1 MNFSFTDEQR
11 LLRESVE
18 KFIGAEYPF
27 ETRRALAESEDGFS
41 REHWRKFAEL
51 GWLGLGIPE
60 EAGGVGGGPVETS
73 IVMEGLGAGLAVEP
87 YLATVVLGGRLLAQ
101 GGAGQQD
108 RLARIAAGDL
118 QFAFGFAER
127 RSRYELAAVAA
138 RAERDGAGY
147 RLTGAKSVVFNAPAA
162 DVIAVS
168 ARTGGGTRDPD
179 GITVFVLDAN
189 APGLAVRGYRTMDGL
204 RAGEVD
210 LDGVRAG
217 PEDVIGA
224 PGRGLAVVEGA
235 VHAGIAALCAEASG
249 VMAHMHR
256 ATVEYLKHR
265 EQFGTALSN
274 FQALQ
279 HKLVDMYMACELSHS
294 MACMAAVRLME
305 QAAGA
310 AAAGS
315 GTGETA
321 DTAEAAEERRRAL
334 SAAKVQI
341 GQAGRF
347 VGENAIQLHG
357 GMGMTDEMPISH
369 YFKRLTLIDSQFGDA
384 DHHLQ
389 ALAGTAA

>member
-1 MNFSFTDEQR
+1 MPGAAPRRR
-11 LLRESVE
+11 LQAEMREGGVAHE
-18 KFIGAEYPF
+18 PPA
-27 ETRRALAESEDGFS
+27 RRALDEPALQQIRLDHVLESASLFGQ
-41 REHWRKFAEL
+41 RRRQ
-51 GWLGLGIPE
+51 GLDAHRPASVVLDDARQIAAIEGI
-60 EAGGVGGGPVETS
+60 EAHAVHLEAPQRGVGR
-73 IVMEGLGAGLAVEP
+73 GAV
-87 YLATVVLGGRLLAQ
+87 
-101 GGAGQQD
+101 
-108 RLARIAAGDL
+108 
-118 QFAFGFAER
+118 
-127 RSRYELAAVAA
+127 
-138 RAERDGAGY
+138 
-147 RLTGAKSVVFNAPAA
+147 
-162 DVIAVS
+162 
-168 ARTGGGTRDPD
+168 
-179 GITVFVLDAN
+179 
-189 APGLAVRGYRTMDGL
+189 DGL

-210 LDGVRAG
+210 LDGVQAG

-235 VHAGIAALCAEASG
+235 VHAGIAAVCAEASG

-305 QAAGA
+305 QAAA
-310 AAAGS
+310 AAPGSAAG
-315 GTGETA
+315 EPA
-321 DTAEAAEERRRAL
+321 DAAEAAEERRRAL

>member
-1 MNFSFTDEQR
+1 MNFAFTDEQR

-18 KFIGAEYPF
+18 KFVAAEYPF
-27 ETRRALAESEDGFS
+27 EARRGLAASDDGFS

-60 EAGGVGGGPVETS
+60 EAGGVGGGPIETS
-73 IVMEGLGAGLAVEP
+73 IMMEGLGAGLVVEP
-87 YLATVVLGGRLLAQ
+87 YLATVVLGGRLLGQ
-101 GGAGQQD
+101 GGVRQQD
-108 RLARIAAGDL
+108 RLTRIAAGDL

-127 RSRYELAAVAA
+127 GSRYELRNVAA

-147 RLTGAKSVVFNAPAA
+147 RLSGVKSVVFNAPAA

-168 ARTGGGTRDPD
+168 ARTAGDPRDPE
-179 GITVFVLDAN
+179 GITVFVLDADT
-189 APGLAVRGYRTMDGL
+189 PGLLVRGYRTMDGL

-210 LDGVRAG
+210 LDGVPAG
-217 PEDVIGA
+217 PEDVLGA
-224 PGRGLAVVEGA
+224 PGRGLAIVEGA
-235 VHAGIAALCAEASG
+235 VDAGIAAVCAEASG
-249 VMAHMHR
+249 IMAHMHR
-256 ATVEYLKHR
+256 ATVDFLKHR

-274 FQALQ
+274 FQVLQ

-294 MACMAAVRLME
+294 MTCMAAVRLVE
-305 QAAGA
+305 QAAAAGDGETPGAGA
-310 AAAGS
+310 AA
-315 GTGETA
+315 EC
-321 DTAEAAEERRRAL
+321 RRAL

-341 GQAGRF
+341 GRAGRF

-384 DHHLQ
+384 DHHLRE
-389 ALAGTAA
+389 LAGTAA